1 MTKVG
6 KQSCHN
12 RNNVHTNFFFKNGI
26 VFFFM
31 FWCQQKFFT
40 VPLFLLLFFLT
51 MWLVGLFSFLAL
63 LLPAGGLVLTLG
75 LLLLWILPLGLLW
88 HCILLALF
96 DLRSVISRLILSR
109 LKSTGRRWTSTNGLF
124 VEPHKAWS
132 WSKPV
137 WRQEARKNKH
147 ETKTMCLGHYTF
159 PIVSDRLNYCEEMI
173 RSLSTTVFMTFRAL
187 QSLIRTLALLL
198 GFPTEYWNS
207 V

>member
-1 MTKVG
+1 MDI
-6 KQSCHN
+6 
-12 RNNVHTNFFFKNGI
+12 NFFFKTDK
-26 VFFFM
+26 VFSM
-31 FWCQQKFFT
+31 FLCQSAKFFT

-63 LLPAGGLVLTLG
+63 LLPVGGLVLTLG

-88 HCILLALF
+88 HWILLALF

-137 WRQEARKNKH
+137 WRQRI
-147 ETKTMCLGHYTF
+147 ETSTRLKQCLWHYTF
-159 PIVSDRLNYCEEMI
+159 STVSDRLNYCEEVI
-173 RSLSTTVFMTFRAL
+173 KSLSTTVFYDL
-187 QSLIRTLALLL
+187 
-198 GFPTEYWNS
+198 
-207 V
+207 